1 MTPSFAGWPV
11 VLAEVAAGHDLD
23 PDLAHAAMGQILAGE
38 ATPSQIAGLIVGLR
52 IKGETVEELAALR
65 QAMLDAAVRITLP
78 DDIDPVDTCG
88 TGGDRSGTINVSSI
102 AALVIAGGGVPVLKH
117 GNRASSSQCG
127 SADVYEELGLTIDLG
142 PEEVAASVV
151 ETGFGFALA
160 PRFHASMRH
169 AGPTRK
175 ELGIPTAF
183 NFLGPI
189 ANPAGVRRQVV
200 GVADGGMAE
209 RMLGV
214 LEASGTTRALVVHGA
229 DGLDELTTTTTSS
242 VHELRDGSVS
252 AYEVHPGTFGLPT
265 AAPDDLLGGTAPENA
280 ASARRV
286 LAGEPGPHRDIVV
299 LNAAAGF
306 VVADR
311 AADLA
316 EGVALA
322 RAAIDDGR
330 AEAKLAQVVASAP
343 ASPVDALELSRPG
356 PSSAEGVVDG
366 VELRVGVDQG
376 GQPLVGV
383 AHGVG
388 VRRAA
393 EGQGQP
399 VELVGLG
406 PQRPQRRGP

>member
-1 MTPSFAGWPV
+1 MTAAFAGWPA

-23 PDLAHAAMGQILAGE
+23 PALAHAAMEQILAGE
-38 ATPSQIAGLIVGLR
+38 ATPAQIAGLIVGLR

-78 DDIDPVDTCG
+78 AGIDPIDTCG
-88 TGGDRSGTINVSSI
+88 TGGDRAGTINVSSI

-127 SADVYEELGLTIDLG
+127 SADVYEALGMSIDLG
-142 PEEVAASVV
+142 PDEVAASVA

-214 LEASGTTRALVVHGA
+214 LQASGTTRALVVYGA
-229 DGLDELTTTTTSS
+229 DGLDELTTTTTST
-242 VHELRDGSVS
+242 VHELRDGSVTT
-252 AYEVHPGTFGLPT
+252 YEVDPTSFGLAF
-265 AAPDDLLGGTAPENA
+265 AAPDDLLGGTAEVNA
-280 ASARRV
+280 AAARAV
-286 LAGEPGPHRDIVV
+286 LAGDAGPHRDIVV

-306 VVADR
+306 LVADA
-311 AADLA
+311 AADLG
-316 EGVALA
+316 EGVTLA

-330 AEAKLAQVVASAP
+330 AEAKLAEVVE
-343 ASPVDALELSRPG
+343 VGTRLSI
-356 PSSAEGVVDG
+356 D
-366 VELRVGVDQG
+366 
-376 GQPLVGV
+376 
-383 AHGVG
+383 
-388 VRRAA
+388 
-393 EGQGQP
+393 
-399 VELVGLG
+399 
-406 PQRPQRRGP
+406 